1 MSRIGKKIIVL
12 PPEIN
17 ANIENSFIIISGPK
31 GELKH
36 KISSQIKVD
45 LNKENKTIHIK
56 KLDNTKKAQAL
67 HGLHRS
73 IINNMVIGVS
83 KGFEKKLII
92 NGVGYR
98 SQNEGN
104 NLILNVG
111 YSHPINIKPPNDIHI
126 QVENNV
132 NITVSGINKETVG
145 QIAAKIRA
153 TRPPEPYKGK
163 GIRYA
168 NEIIRR
174 KVGKAGK

>member
-12 PPEIN
+12 PPETN
-17 ANIENSFIIISGPK
+17 AKIENAFIIISGPK
-31 GELKH
+31 GELKQQ
-36 KISSQIKVD
+36 ISPQIEVN
-45 LNKENKTIHIK
+45 LNNDKKTIHIK
-56 KLDNTKKAQAL
+56 KLNHTKKAQAL
-67 HGLHRS
+67 HGLYRS
-73 IINNMVIGVS
+73 IINNMVTGVS

-111 YSHPINIKPPNDIHI
+111 YSHPISIKPPDGINIK
-126 QVENNV
+126 VEKNI

-163 GIRYA
+163 GIKYF
-168 NEIIRR
+168 NETIRR

>member
-1 MSRIGKKIIVL
+1 MSRIGKKVIVL

-17 ANIENSFIIISGPK
+17 AKIENSIIYISGPK
-31 GELKH
+31 GELTH
-36 KISSQIKVD
+36 KISPQIEIN
-45 LNKENKTIHIK
+45 LNKEQQTIQ
-56 KLDNTKKAQAL
+56 LDKRNNTKKTQSL
-67 HGLHRS
+67 HGLYRT

-92 NGVGYR
+92 NGIGYR
-98 SQNEGN
+98 SQNDGK
-104 NLILNVG
+104 NLVLNVG
-111 YSHPINIKPPNDIHI
+111 YSHTINIIPPENIKI
-126 QVENNV
+126 TVENNI

-163 GIRYA
+163 GIRYI
-168 NEIIRR
+168 NETIRR

>member
-17 ANIENSFIIISGPK
+17 AKIENSFIYISGPK

-36 KISSQIKVD
+36 SI
-45 LNKENKTIHIK
+45 LNEIEVNLNINEKTIQIN
-56 KLDNTKKAQAL
+56 KLNNTKKAQAL
-67 HGLHRS
+67 HGLYRS

-83 KGFEKKLII
+83 QGFEKKLII

-98 SQNEGN
+98 SYNEGH

-111 YSHPINIKPPNDIHI
+111 YSHPITIQPPKDINIK
-126 QVENNV
+126 VENNI

-163 GIRYA
+163 GIKYF
-168 NEIIRR
+168 NETIRR

>member
-1 MSRIGKKIIVL
+1 MSRIGKKIIIL
-12 PPEIN
+12 PPEVQVK
-17 ANIENSFIIISGPK
+17 IENSIIFISGPK
-31 GELKH
+31 GKLQHE
-36 KISSQIKVD
+36 ISSQIEID
-45 LNKENKTIHIK
+45 LNDEKQTIQINK
-56 KLDNTKKAQAL
+56 LENTKKAQAL
-67 HGLHRS
+67 HGLYRS

-98 SQNEGN
+98 SQNEGD

-111 YSHPINIKPPNDIHI
+111 YSHPIYIKPPSNIYI
-126 QVENNV
+126 KVENNT
-132 NITVSGINKETVG
+132 NITISGINKETVG
-145 QIAAKIRA
+145 QVAAKIRA

-163 GIRYA
+163 GIKYA

>member
-1 MSRIGKKIIVL
+1 MSRIGKKIIIM
-12 PPEIN
+12 PEEVN
-17 ANIENSFIIISGPK
+17 AQIENSIISISGPK
-31 GELKH
+31 GELTH
-36 KISSQIKVD
+36 KISPKIEVY
-45 LNKENKTIHIK
+45 LNNNENTIQVKIIDK
-56 KLDNTKKAQAL
+56 TKKTQAL
-67 HGLHRS
+67 HGLYRT

-98 SQNEGN
+98 SQNDGN
-104 NLILNVG
+104 KLILNMG
-111 YSHPINIKPPNDIHI
+111 YSHPIHITPPENITIK
-126 QVENNV
+126 VENNI

-163 GIRYA
+163 GIRYID
-168 NEIIRR
+168 ETIRR